1 MTQNTPPTRRLPGL
15 KNIGIAIIAIAL
27 GAIAVFAALRELRTP
42 PASAPTQA
50 AQEMGHAER
59 PAFTADE
66 ERFARE
72 LWKIHDQVRTL
83 AVRMSF
89 VGLSYK
95 MGDIASSDLPARVE
109 PISGEFRVALLEAEA
124 LVPPASLIA
133 LHGEYVGAVRGYEQ
147 AALEMIRAGKDKTDE
162 RLINAQARSAAS
174 ATLLLK
180 VSEAL
185 WPGEHKPN

>member
-1 MTQNTPPTRRLPGL
+1 MTQNTPPTRRMPGL
-15 KNIGIAIIAIAL
+15 KNIGIAIVAIAL
-27 GAIAVFAALRELRTP
+27 GAIALYAALREVRTT
-42 PASAPTQA
+42 PAPVPVAR
-50 AQEMGHAER
+50 EMGHADR

-66 ERFARE
+66 ERFAHA

-109 PISGEFRVALLEAEA
+109 PILRELRVALSEAEA
-124 LVPPASLIA
+124 LTPPASLKA
-133 LHGEYVGAVRGYEQ
+133 LHTEYVGAVRDYEQ

-162 RLINAQARSAAS
+162 RLINAQTRSATS
-174 ATLLLK
+174 ATMLLK

>member
-1 MTQNTPPTRRLPGL
+1 MPGL
-15 KNIGIAIIAIAL
+15 KNIGIAIVAIAL
-27 GAIAVFAALRELRTP
+27 GAVALYAALREVRTT
-42 PASAPTQA
+42 SAPA
-50 AQEMGHAER
+50 PVAREMGHADR

-66 ERFARE
+66 ERYARE

-95 MGDIASSDLPARVE
+95 MGDIASSDLPARVD
-109 PISGEFRVALLEAEA
+109 PLLREFRAALSESEA
-124 LVPPASLIA
+124 LVPPASLKPF
-133 LHGEYVGAVRGYEQ
+133 HGEYVDAVRGYEQ

-162 RLINAQARSAAS
+162 RLISAQARSAAS

>member
-15 KNIGIAIIAIAL
+15 KNIGIAIVAMAL
-27 GAIAVFAALRELRTP
+27 GAVALYAALREVRTT
-42 PASAPTQA
+42 PAPARVA
-50 AQEMGHAER
+50 REMGHADR

-95 MGDIASSDLPARVE
+95 MGDIASSDVPARVE
-109 PISGEFRVALLEAEA
+109 PILREFRSALSESEA
-124 LVPPASLIA
+124 LAPPASLRS
-133 LHGEYVGAVRGYEQ
+133 LHAEYVGAVRGYEQ

-162 RLINAQARSAAS
+162 RLISAQARSAAS
-174 ATLLLK
+174 ATSLLK